1 MITSSQDLCVAN
13 FVFSIEEKH
22 LFHYPNSVLANGKTA
37 FEILHIPA
45 YVVFSDWSVFA
56 IDCLVS

>member
-1 MITSSQDLCVAN
+1 MITSSQDLYVAN

-45 YVVFSDWSVFA
+45 YVVFSD
-56 IDCLVS
+56 